1 MKKKFYFIFKNWV
14 YFLIIC
20 ITIACNSKAKLINT
34 IYFNERKDS
43 ALALIINNYEPVV
56 QPGDRLLITVSALDP
71 ASIAPYNRINVN
83 NGIGG
88 SEGYLVEVDGTIKFQ
103 QLGKLSVGGLRRSQI
118 VDTVTRIISKFVNNP
133 VVSVQFINF
142 RVTVMGEV
150 NRPTV
155 LNIVEGRVNLLE
167 VIGLTGDITP
177 FGRRDNIMVI
187 REKNGKREFGQINLL
202 SMNSFNSPYF
212 NMQQNDIVYVEPTKA
227 KAISNDQALL
237 RNLSVI
243 TSVLSVISTV
253 FVLVLNITK

>member
-1 MKKKFYFIFKNWV
+1 MNKRFYFILKNWI
-14 YFLIIC
+14 YFIIIC
-20 ITIACNSKAKLINT
+20 CTLACNAKSKLINT

-43 ALALIINNYEPVV
+43 ALATIVNNYEPIV

-71 ASIAPYNRINVN
+71 ASTAPYNRTNVN

-88 SEGYLVEVDGTIKFQ
+88 SEGYLVETDGSIKFQ
-103 QLGKLSVGGLRRSQI
+103 QLGKLKVSGLRRSQI
-118 VDTVTRIISKFVNNP
+118 VDTVTKIISKFVTDP

-150 NRPTV
+150 SRPTV
-155 LNIVEGRVNLLE
+155 LNIVEGKVNLLE

-212 NMQQNDIVYVEPTKA
+212 NLQQNDIVYVEPNKA

>member
-1 MKKKFYFIFKNWV
+1 M
-14 YFLIIC
+14 
-20 ITIACNSKAKLINT
+20 ACNAKSKLINT

-43 ALALIINNYEPVV
+43 ALATIVNNYEPIV

-71 ASIAPYNRINVN
+71 ASTAPYNRTNVN

-88 SEGYLVEVDGTIKFQ
+88 SEGYLVETDGSIKFQ
-103 QLGKLSVGGLRRSQI
+103 QLGKLKVSGLRRSQI
-118 VDTVTRIISKFVNNP
+118 VDTVTKIISKFVTDP

-150 NRPTV
+150 SRPTV
-155 LNIVEGRVNLLE
+155 LNIVEGKVNLLE

-212 NMQQNDIVYVEPTKA
+212 NLQQNDIVYVEPNKA

>member
-1 MKKKFYFIFKNWV
+1 M
-14 YFLIIC
+14 
-20 ITIACNSKAKLINT
+20 
-34 IYFNERKDS
+34 
-43 ALALIINNYEPVV
+43 
-56 QPGDRLLITVSALDP
+56 
-71 ASIAPYNRINVN
+71 
-83 NGIGG
+83 
-88 SEGYLVEVDGTIKFQ
+88 
-103 QLGKLSVGGLRRSQI
+103 GKLSVGGLRRSQI